1 MTEHLPVIIG
11 TVAAAV
17 GTGTLSCALMM
28 HLLKSKLDTGRYE
41 GEVKLCRDSMRDAMA
56 ADRQRS
62 DENHKENKQ
71 LMVKNSEHI
80 RVIRES
86 LGYVIAK
93 QAGKP
98 TRAIKRMP
106 EYKDMSETMVVE
118 GLLDRLN
125 GD

>member
-1 MTEHLPVIIG
+1 MSEHLVIIG
-11 TVAAAV
+11 SVVAAI

-28 HLLKSKLDTGRYE
+28 HLLKNKLDTGRYE
-41 GEVKLCRDSMRDAMA
+41 GESKLCRESIKQVMA
-56 ADRQRS
+56 NDRKRS
-62 DENHKENKQ
+62 DENHFENKE
-71 LMVKNSEHI
+71 MMMKNGEHI

-86 LGYVIAK
+86 IGYIIAK

-98 TRAIKRMP
+98 AKAIKKMP
-106 EYKDMSETMVVE
+106 EYKGMDESMVVE